1 MIISNKKIKY
11 KINTIIISMFKMIV
25 RLAMNFY
32 NLKLIKINAIILIIK
47 NMMMTLPFYRVN
59 LLMVNNRLM
68 MIVFYHVKLNLSI
81 IRLDK
86 IIVKIKNFNKI
97 KIKNLINNI
106 N

>member
-25 RLAMNFY
+25 RLSMNFY

-59 LLMVNNRLM
+59 LLMVNNRLI